1 MWWGIMKN
9 RTTVKRDAFGI
20 ARFISEYKTSEQRR
34 QEGKS
39 LRDKVPRVSQAEFE
53 VAPDRTDPVKVIK
66 KSSEGRLEHL
76 IPIRYGRMSK
86 SVFAFYRGTASLMAM
101 DLAQTPT
108 SNIRVQA
115 CGDCH
120 LSNFGLFATPERN
133 LIFDINDFDETLP
146 APFEWDVKRLAT
158 SFYVAALDNDFSE
171 KDCNSITR
179 TCVLAYREAI
189 ARFSTMK
196 VLDVWYARLDMD
208 TLLKNAPDA
217 EAKQNRERIA
227 AEARAH
233 ITEYV
238 FPKITRVHDGRRLIV
253 DELPLVYH
261 PPPEE
266 HVPEAI
272 IDAFQQYR
280 ETLSYE
286 RRVPLDRYHIEDVAY
301 KVVGVG
307 SVGTRCGVVLLMAE
321 ENDPLL
327 LQVKEANASVLEP
340 YAGKSQFDHKGER
353 IVVGQRLMQSASD
366 MLLGWAIGKE
376 KRHFYVRQL
385 RDMKFAFDI
394 SIMKPIQLSRYAE
407 VCGWTLARAH
417 ARSGDASM
425 IYGYIGKSDTFDKV
439 IGNFAE
445 LYAEQTERD
454 CELFLDALE
463 SGEIQAVK
471 EV

>member
-1 MWWGIMKN
+1 
-9 RTTVKRDAFGI
+9 
-20 ARFISEYKTSEQRR
+20 
-34 QEGKS
+34 
-39 LRDKVPRVSQAEFE
+39 
-53 VAPDRTDPVKVIK
+53 
-66 KSSEGRLEHL
+66 
-76 IPIRYGRMSK
+76 
-86 SVFAFYRGTASLMAM
+86 
-101 DLAQTPT
+101 
-108 SNIRVQA
+108 
-115 CGDCH
+115 
-120 LSNFGLFATPERN
+120 
-133 LIFDINDFDETLP
+133 
-146 APFEWDVKRLAT
+146 
-158 SFYVAALDNDFSE
+158 
-171 KDCNSITR
+171 
-179 TCVLAYREAI
+179 
-189 ARFSTMK
+189 MK

-208 TLLKNAPDA
+208 TILKNAPDA

-227 AEARAH
+227 TEARAH

-238 FPKITRVHDGRRLIV
+238 FPKITRVHGGRRLIV

-425 IYGYIGKSDTFDKV
+425 IYGYIGKSDTFDKA